1 MGAKGGRFIWAGA
14 PPPPGNR
21 LWKQRLARHPG
32 CLPLQILNTVE
43 TPAIIV
49 AIHRINARN
58 NGAVRFALKRDPTMK
73 SFAALYA
80 QAAKRKG
87 GTKVLE
93 ALLPTP
99 LSKAKLAKI
108 SDDRWL
114 SMMSKRVFQAGFNWR
129 MVEKKWPD
137 IEEAFAGFHPQRWK
151 FMSDDDLDWLLRDKR
166 IIRHATKILAVR
178 DNATFLCDNAT
189 FLCDL
194 AEEHGSAA
202 RFFADWPAEDY
213 AGLLLLLKKR
223 AARLGGNSGQYFLRF
238 MGKDSFILSRDVVAA
253 LLREGV
259 VSTEPKS
266 QRDLKRVQEAFNHWH
281 QESGR
286 SLTQISKV
294 LAYTVGV

>member
-1 MGAKGGRFIWAGA
+1 
-14 PPPPGNR
+14 
-21 LWKQRLARHPG
+21 
-32 CLPLQILNTVE
+32 
-43 TPAIIV
+43 
-49 AIHRINARN
+49 
-58 NGAVRFALKRDPTMK
+58 MK

-80 QAAKRKG
+80 QAVKRKRG
-87 GTKVLE
+87 AKALE
-93 ALLPTP
+93 ALLPAP

-108 SDDRWL
+108 PDDRWL
-114 SMMSKRVFQAGFNWR
+114 SMMSQCVFQAGFNWQV
-129 MVEKKWPD
+129 VEKKWPD
-137 IEEAFAGFHPQRWK
+137 IEAAFAGFHPQRWRH
-151 FMSDDDLDWLLRDKR
+151 MSDEDLDRLLKDKR

-178 DNATFLCDNAT
+178 DNAT

-213 AGLLLLLKKR
+213 IGLLLLLKKR
-223 AARLGGNSGQYFLRF
+223 AARLGGNSAQYFLRA

-266 QRDLKRVQEAFNHWH
+266 QRDLKLVQEAFNHWR

-286 SLTQISKV
+286 PLTQISKV
-294 LAYTVGV
+294 LAFTVGA